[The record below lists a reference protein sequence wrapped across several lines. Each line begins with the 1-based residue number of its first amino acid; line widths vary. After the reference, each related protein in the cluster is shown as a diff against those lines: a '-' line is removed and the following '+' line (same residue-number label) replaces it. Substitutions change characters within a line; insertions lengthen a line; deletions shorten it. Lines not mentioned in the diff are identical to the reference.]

1 MDASD
6 YYISTK
12 KKVGDFFVGF
22 LGTLVIA
29 AILAW
34 LSSCCRSNMVG
45 TVWAAGG
52 AAWIVGVIIVFT
64 AGRRFIG
71 IGALC
76 TLLVPLLAV
85 GACFVALFTGG
96 LKL

>member
-1 MDASD
+1 MAESG

-12 KKVGDFFVGF
+12 KKVGDFFIGF
-22 LGTLVIA
+22 LGTL
-29 AILAW
+29 AIVALLGC
-34 LSSCCRSNMVG
+34 LSSCCGSSMVG
-45 TVWAAGG
+45 AVWVTGS

-85 GACFVALFTGG
+85 GACFIAFATGG
-96 LKL
+96 MKL